1 MNANAAATA
10 LLFAVYTACA
20 SAGLLMFKYGWPR
33 FAAALGDGSWLGRP
47 LLVPAT
53 GALLYA
59 MSFLLWLAV
68 VARMPLTV
76 AYPVAIGLTLLAIT
90 AGAVHWLGETLTAS
104 PPGGRSTGARRH
116 RAAVALNLRTSHR

>member
-1 MNANAAATA
+1 MNAKAAVTV

-20 SAGLLMFKYGWPR
+20 SAGLLLFKHGWPT

-47 LLVPAT
+47 LLVPAA
-53 GALLYA
+53 GAVLYA
-59 MSFLLWLAV
+59 TSFLLWLAV

-104 PPGGRSTGARRH
+104 HLAGALLVLAGIVLLSR
-116 RAAVALNLRTSHR
+116 